1 LIEDLLTGDG
11 LQKARDR
18 QRPHFVGRGLL
29 GTGRV
34 GKSELT
40 ARGMVDRVVRRG
52 LIDRRGQWLAEK
64 NSGQQNRNV
73 QQKRSG

>member
-1 LIEDLLTGDG
+1 LTNKG
-11 LQKARDR
+11 LVDR
-18 QRPHFVGRGLL
+18 GFVDRR
-29 GTGRV
+29 RV
-34 GKSELT
+34 ELT